1 MDSYPV
7 SRPDFGAWLKQIIKA
22 AGVPLTELSRLSGIA
37 YPNLNAIVNSGAKG
51 KPTQPEEPTMVK
63 LITALIALNIIED
76 ENDAWIEAGY
86 RPKGYTLA
94 KESDLHSAGFAT
106 TDEPTTR
113 PMMMF
118 LEQKVRSG
126 PDVKGYSLTPDQ
138 ADQLVSELEE
148 LAALRIAQVQR
159 QGKA

>member
-1 MDSYPV
+1 MVNAYLVEKSRDIMRGKQASPRETPFAKWLYEERNSRGLTMVVLAGRAGV
-7 SRPDFGAWLKQIIKA
+7 SHPRIVQLEKGDTPSRDMVARLA
-22 AGVPLTELSRLSGIA
+22 AGLSANSA
-37 YPNLNAIVNSGAKG
+37 DEHTTAATLNAGLRA
-51 KPTQPEEPTMVK
+51 
-63 LITALIALNIIED
+63 
-76 ENDAWIEAGY
+76 
-86 RPKGYTLA
+86 
-94 KESDLHSAGFAT
+94 AGFAT

-118 LEQKVRSG
+118 LEQKVR
-126 PDVKGYSLTPDQ
+126 YSADGETRDLTPAE

>member
-1 MDSYPV
+1 M

-76 ENDAWIEAGY
+76 
-86 RPKGYTLA
+86 
-94 KESDLHSAGFAT
+94 
-106 TDEPTTR
+106 
-113 PMMMF
+113 
-118 LEQKVRSG
+118 
-126 PDVKGYSLTPDQ
+126 
-138 ADQLVSELEE
+138 
-148 LAALRIAQVQR
+148 
-159 QGKA
+159 

>member
-51 KPTQPEEPTMVK
+51 KPIQPEEPTMVK

-86 RPKGYTLA
+86 RPQGYTLA
-94 KESDLHSAGFAT
+94 KESQI
-106 TDEPTTR
+106 R
-113 PMMMF
+113 
-118 LEQKVRSG
+118 
-126 PDVKGYSLTPDQ
+126 YSLNNPGSPISPVPTSVLEFFDGT
-138 ADQLVSELEE
+138 VSDEE
-148 LAALRIAQVQR
+148 MAFVEKTIALIGSARMRLPARLGQ
-159 QGKA
+159 